1 MKGSR
6 AAARYAKALIELAT
20 EKKAEDAVLKDMEF
34 IASTIDGSRD
44 LELMLYSPVVK
55 ANKKQTVLAKV
66 FDAHIGDITKKFI
79 ATLTGNGREE
89 LLALIAD
96 EYIAKYKISKNIT
109 SAEIISAS
117 KLDKA
122 IVQRLQKMIE
132 EAEQKKVE
140 ITESVNPDLIGGVI
154 VRIGDRQIDA
164 SIARKFNDLKQR
176 FSSNPQ

>member
-6 AAARYAKALIELAT
+6 AAARYAKALIEFAT

-34 IASTIDGSRD
+34 IASTLDGSRD

-55 ANKKQTVLAKV
+55 ANKKQTVLAMV
-66 FDAHIGDITKKFI
+66 FDSSIGDITKKFI

-96 EYIAKYKISKNIT
+96 EYIAQYKISKNIA

-122 IVQRLQKMIE
+122 IVQKLQKMIE
-132 EAEQKKVE
+132 DAEQKKVE